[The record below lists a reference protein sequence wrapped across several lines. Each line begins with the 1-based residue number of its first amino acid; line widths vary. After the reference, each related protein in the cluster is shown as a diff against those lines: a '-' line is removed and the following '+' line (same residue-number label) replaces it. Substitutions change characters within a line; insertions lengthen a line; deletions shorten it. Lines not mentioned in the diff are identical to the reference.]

1 MKAAQKKIRVLLAK
15 VGLDGH
21 DRGIKIVAM
30 GLRDAGMEVIYTGL
44 HQTPL
49 QVVRI
54 ALQEDVD
61 VLGLSFSSGAH
72 MTLVPEIMKLLEEE
86 KIRESVQVILGGFLP
101 EEEEITYLR
110 NLGVKEIF
118 GIDARLPD
126 IVTYIQD
133 AMKGVERTKGV
144 SG

>member
-1 MKAAQKKIRVLLAK
+1 MKAGKKIRVLLAK

-49 QVVRI
+49 QVVHI
-54 ALQEDVD
+54 ALQEGVD

-72 MTLVPEIMKLLEEE
+72 MTLVPEIMKLLEQE

-101 EEEEITYLR
+101 EEEEITYLK

-118 GIDARLPD
+118 GIDSRLPD
-126 IVTYIQD
+126 IVTYIQG

-144 SG
+144 IG